1 MNKPITKI
9 CILGGGFGGLYTA
22 LDLSRL
28 TAVKSGQWQ
37 ITLVEPKNHFLFTP
51 LLYEQLQENCNA
63 GKLPPPTVNY

>member
-37 ITLVEPKNHFLFTP
+37 ITLVEPKDHFLDR
-51 LLYEQLQENCNA
+51 
-63 GKLPPPTVNY
+63 KSVV